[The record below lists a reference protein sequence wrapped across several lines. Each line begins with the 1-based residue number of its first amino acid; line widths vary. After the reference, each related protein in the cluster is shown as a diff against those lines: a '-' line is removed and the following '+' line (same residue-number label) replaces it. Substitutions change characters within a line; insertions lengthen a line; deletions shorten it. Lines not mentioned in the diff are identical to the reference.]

1 MSSSP
6 ASPRDYLA
14 PRLLLAHVVALVL
27 VSIAVA
33 LGFWQLGAWSA
44 EREAQAVDLTQ
55 EAPRPIADVVGPDDG
70 FPADALG
77 RPLEVTGTWVP
88 EGSLVVTGRST
99 APDEPGDGVW
109 AVTPV
114 AVDAA
119 DAELLVVRGWAP
131 SADGLPEA
139 PSGPVDLVVRM
150 QPSQAEPGVADPDP
164 SDAEL
169 PQLRIADAVQ
179 LTEADLYGGYGVA
192 AEPTPGLEAVRVPAN
207 AEVGPFTGLQNLLY
221 AVEWWVFGA
230 FAAVV
235 WWRSTRDAVLAGR
248 AAAEAGEGDDEDA
261 GQGAGPTPVG
271 SSS

>member
-1 MSSSP
+1 V
-6 ASPRDYLA
+6 RDYLA

-27 VSIAVA
+27 VAVAVA
-33 LGFWQLGAWSA
+33 LGFWQLGAWTA
-44 EREAQAVDLTQ
+44 EREAQAIDLTQ

-77 RPLEVTGTWVP
+77 RPLDVTGTWVP
-88 EGSLVVTGRST
+88 EGSLVVTGRGT
-99 APDEPGDGVW
+99 IPDEPGDGVW

-114 AVDAA
+114 AVDGA

-131 SADGLPEA
+131 SADALPEA

-150 QPSQAEPGVADPDP
+150 QPSQAEAGVADPDP
-164 SDAEL
+164 TDAEL

-179 LTEADLYGGYGVA
+179 LTEADLYGGYAVA
-192 AEPTPGLEAVRVPAN
+192 AEPTPGLEPVEVPAN

-221 AVEWWVFGA
+221 AIEWWVFGG

-235 WWRSTRDAVLAGR
+235 WWRFTRDAVLAER
-248 AAAEAGEGDDEDA
+248 SAA
-261 GQGAGPTPVG
+261 GAGDAEGEDLAATPVG